1 MSAFKRTRAERFA
14 AFASTST
21 QEAGES
27 RYWGRLKPSFACDFP
42 SPVSAVAFA
51 PGEVRGPDGA
61 PVYRVCVAAGLDV
74 HVLSVGARLG
84 SSWDAPRRKSVGRFK
99 AVAQG
104 ACWRGD
110 GRLIAVGDAEGA
122 VHLVDAASGATL
134 RRLAKG
140 HGAGRAAKAA
150 CWGHD
155 NSVCSAGADGTLV
168 LWDVTTGAGV
178 RRVENAHADA
188 ATGLAS
194 RGDGMVASCGYDGL
208 AKLWDLRQGGAR
220 AARTWDHGTR
230 CETIVAVPGG
240 NLFATAGGRDVA
252 LWDGLDDAVLHRF
265 RDAHAKSATC
275 LAVDGART
283 RLLSG
288 GLDGLVKVHSLADH
302 ATVARCGRYAAP
314 VNAIAV
320 AGGDAAGDARLLNRV
335 LCVGTNA
342 GLLDGRARDVSAR
355 RDDRR
360 QTLKPPPGTFRHFGR
375 GKAFSPGAPE
385 GSEPLVVVGA
395 CVDDGR
401 VAKRARAPKLAAH
414 DDALRGFRYKDALD
428 EALKTRDPTVVV
440 AVLEELD
447 HRGGRAIALGDRDE
461 KRLEPV
467 LSFAAAHVAHPRYG
481 ARLVPVVDALLDIY
495 GGDLGAHPS
504 LDELFAKIHKNAT
517 TEVGAMT
524 ALLGVSG
531 ALDALLAT
539 NRLRLDA

>member
-42 SPVSAVAFA
+42 SPISAVAFA

-178 RRVENAHADA
+178 RR
-188 ATGLAS
+188 
-194 RGDGMVASCGYDGL
+194 
-208 AKLWDLRQGGAR
+208 LWDLRQGGAR

-302 ATVARCGRYAAP
+302 ATVARAAATAP
-314 VNAIAV
+314 VK
-320 AGGDAAGDARLLNRV
+320 R
-335 LCVGTNA
+335 
-342 GLLDGRARDVSAR
+342 S
-355 RDDRR
+355 
-360 QTLKPPPGTFRHFGR
+360 
-375 GKAFSPGAPE
+375 
-385 GSEPLVVVGA
+385 
-395 CVDDGR
+395 R

-447 HRGGRAIALGDRDE
+447 RRGGRAIALGDRDE

-481 ARLVPVVDALLDIY
+481 SRLVPVVDALLDID

>member
-51 PGEVRGPDGA
+51 PGEQLGPRA
-61 PVYRVCVAAGLDV
+61 
-74 HVLSVGARLG
+74 
-84 SSWDAPRRKSVGRFK
+84 KSVGRFK

-302 ATVARCGRYAAP
+302 ATVARAGALAP
-314 VNAIAV
+314 V
-320 AGGDAAGDARLLNRV
+320 DRSRSPAATR
-335 LCVGTNA
+335 
-342 GLLDGRARDVSAR
+342 RATR
-355 RDDRR
+355 
-360 QTLKPPPGTFRHFGR
+360 
-375 GKAFSPGAPE
+375 
-385 GSEPLVVVGA
+385 A
-395 CVDDGR
+395 C
-401 VAKRARAPKLAAH
+401 
-414 DDALRGFRYKDALD
+414 
-428 EALKTRDPTVVV
+428 
-440 AVLEELD
+440 
-447 HRGGRAIALGDRDE
+447 
-461 KRLEPV
+461 
-467 LSFAAAHVAHPRYG
+467 
-481 ARLVPVVDALLDIY
+481 
-495 GGDLGAHPS
+495 
-504 LDELFAKIHKNAT
+504 
-517 TEVGAMT
+517 
-524 ALLGVSG
+524 
-531 ALDALLAT
+531 
-539 NRLRLDA
+539 

>member
-42 SPVSAVAFA
+42 SPISAVAFA

-110 GRLIAVGDAEGA
+110 GRLVAVGDAEGA

-194 RGDGMVASCGYDGL
+194 RGDGMVASCGSGQDKGDSTSL
-208 AKLWDLRQGGAR
+208 QRECSAR
-220 AARTWDHGTR
+220 ARFGKKSIHASRPFREMIARPKISRNEWK
-230 CETIVAVPGG
+230 
-240 NLFATAGGRDVA
+240 TAE
-252 LWDGLDDAVLHRF
+252 
-265 RDAHAKSATC
+265 
-275 LAVDGART
+275 
-283 RLLSG
+283 
-288 GLDGLVKVHSLADH
+288 
-302 ATVARCGRYAAP
+302 
-314 VNAIAV
+314 I
-320 AGGDAAGDARLLNRV
+320 
-335 LCVGTNA
+335 
-342 GLLDGRARDVSAR
+342 
-355 RDDRR
+355 
-360 QTLKPPPGTFRHFGR
+360 
-375 GKAFSPGAPE
+375 
-385 GSEPLVVVGA
+385 
-395 CVDDGR
+395 
-401 VAKRARAPKLAAH
+401 
-414 DDALRGFRYKDALD
+414 
-428 EALKTRDPTVVV
+428 
-440 AVLEELD
+440 
-447 HRGGRAIALGDRDE
+447 
-461 KRLEPV
+461 
-467 LSFAAAHVAHPRYG
+467 
-481 ARLVPVVDALLDIY
+481 
-495 GGDLGAHPS
+495 
-504 LDELFAKIHKNAT
+504 
-517 TEVGAMT
+517 
-524 ALLGVSG
+524 
-531 ALDALLAT
+531 
-539 NRLRLDA
+539 